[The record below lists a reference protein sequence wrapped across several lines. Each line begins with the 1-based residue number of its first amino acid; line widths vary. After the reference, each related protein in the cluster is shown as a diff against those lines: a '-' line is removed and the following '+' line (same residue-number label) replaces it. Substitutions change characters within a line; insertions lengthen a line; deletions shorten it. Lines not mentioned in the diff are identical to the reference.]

1 MGIATLKE
9 KQWLFCLAF
18 KKQCVIL
25 TKPMQ
30 NTDFGWLTLGKFLV
44 FIIRSIIYFQLK
56 KLRVS
61 EYWPSGF
68 CTDK

>member
-9 KQWLFCLAF
+9 KQWLFYLAF

-25 TKPMQ
+25 SKPVQ
-30 NTDFGWLTLGKFLV
+30 NTDFGWLILGKFLV
-44 FIIRSIIYFQLK
+44 FIIRSIISFQLK

-61 EYWPSGF
+61 EYWPSEF

>member
-25 TKPMQ
+25 SKPMQ
-30 NTDFGWLTLGKFLV
+30 NTGWLTLAKFLV
-44 FIIRSIIYFQLK
+44 FIIRSIISFQLK

-61 EYWPSGF
+61 EF